1 LTYVKRPAGYRIKLD
16 LNNSNRI
23 QMKAI
28 EGGNVVD
35 ERVGTPLA
43 MARALRVLVI
53 ERQTAERRRLVDA
66 LARETG
72 VDVVGETADP
82 EHAVTLAAAILPDVV
97 LLSANL
103 EGTSHGE
110 IVTKL
115 RAAAPKAHVLVLTHA
130 EEGDALADAL
140 RAGASGY
147 LVRNLDG
154 GFMVDTLRST
164 VEHGGPFRFRATAIG
179 CPSLPASPLSR
190 RERQTLTLVAEGW
203 TNKQIA
209 RELGVAES
217 TVKVHVQH
225 ILRKLKLESRV
236 QAAVYAAENGLALKH

>member
-1 LTYVKRPAGYRIKLD
+1 M
-16 LNNSNRI
+16 N
-23 QMKAI
+23 
-28 EGGNVVD
+28 

-43 MARALRVLVI
+43 MVRVLRVLVI
-53 ERQTAERRRLVDA
+53 ESQTSERRRLVDA
-66 LARETG
+66 LAGEPG
-72 VDVVGETADP
+72 VDVVGETTNP
-82 EHAVTLAAAILPDVV
+82 EHAVALAASILPDVV

-103 EGTSHGE
+103 EDTSYGE
-110 IVTKL
+110 IVARL
-115 RAAAPKAHVLVLTHA
+115 RNAAPNAHVLMLTRTVD
-130 EEGDALADAL
+130 GDALDDAL

-147 LVRNLDG
+147 IVRNLDG
-154 GFMVDTLRST
+154 AFMADTLRST
-164 VEHGGPFRFRATAIG
+164 VEKGGPFRFRTTAID

-209 RELGVAES
+209 RELAVAES

-236 QAAVYAAENGLALKH
+236 QAAVYAAENGLSLKH

>member
-1 LTYVKRPAGYRIKLD
+1 
-16 LNNSNRI
+16 
-23 QMKAI
+23 
-28 EGGNVVD
+28 
-35 ERVGTPLA
+35 
-43 MARALRVLVI
+43 
-53 ERQTAERRRLVDA
+53 
-66 LARETG
+66 
-72 VDVVGETADP
+72 
-82 EHAVTLAAAILPDVV
+82 VTLAASILPDVV
-97 LLSANL
+97 LLPANL
-103 EGTSHGE
+103 EDTSHGE
-110 IVTKL
+110 IVAKL
-115 RAAAPKAHVLVLTHA
+115 RSVAPKAHVLVLTRA

-154 GFMVDTLRST
+154 GFMADALRST
-164 VEHGGPFRFRATAIG
+164 VEHGGPFGFRTTAID

>member
-1 LTYVKRPAGYRIKLD
+1 M
-16 LNNSNRI
+16 N
-23 QMKAI
+23 
-28 EGGNVVD
+28 

-43 MARALRVLVI
+43 MARVLRVLVI
-53 ERQTAERRRLVDA
+53 ESQTSERRRLVDS
-66 LARETG
+66 LAGEPG

-82 EHAVTLAAAILPDVV
+82 EHAVALAASILPDVV
-97 LLSANL
+97 LLPANL
-103 EGTSHGE
+103 ADTSYGE
-110 IVTKL
+110 LVAEL
-115 RAAAPKAHVLVLTHA
+115 RSAAPNAHVLMLTRA
-130 EEGDALADAL
+130 EEGDALKDGL
-140 RAGASGY
+140 RAGASGC

-154 GFMVDTLRST
+154 GFMVDALRST
-164 VEHGGPFRFRATAIG
+164 VEHGGPSRFRATAVD
-179 CPSLPASPLSR
+179 CPSSPRSPLSR

-225 ILRKLKLESRV
+225 ILRKLKIESRV